1 MKEFCKALTARV
13 CFCNSLHPPSQRL
26 SSYLLTTSDYGD
38 SRPIRNGNGNG
49 HLKRDKFCAEAAE
62 DGDPDAICVLTAA
75 AAMADLHGRSG
86 ECAPA

>member
-1 MKEFCKALTARV
+1 MR
-13 CFCNSLHPPSQRL
+13 FCNSLRPPPQRL

-75 AAMADLHGRSG
+75 AASAAAMADLQGRNG